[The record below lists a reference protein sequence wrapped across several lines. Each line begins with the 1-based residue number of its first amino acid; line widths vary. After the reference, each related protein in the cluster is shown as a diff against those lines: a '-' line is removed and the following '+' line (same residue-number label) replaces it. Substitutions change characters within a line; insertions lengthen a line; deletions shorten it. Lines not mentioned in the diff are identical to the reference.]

1 MKKLLFVISF
11 ILIAG
16 VSTLSAQTNAK
27 LGYINSTE
35 LMQMMPGM
43 DTVET
48 ALTAYRTSLEQTMQ
62 TMVQEYQNKGQA
74 FQANYNTMSQIIR
87 QTKEKEIQD
96 MQTRIEQFRQ
106 TADQDLQR
114 KQGELFNPLIVRAQ
128 NAIADVSKAN
138 GYTYVFDVSTGSLVY
153 YEAGENIMNL
163 VKAKLGIK

>member
-16 VSTLSAQTNAK
+16 VSTLSAQSNAK

-48 ALTAYRTSLEQTMQ
+48 ALTAHRASLEQTMQ
-62 TMVQEYQNKGQA
+62 TMMAEYQTKATDYQS
-74 FQANYNTMSQIIR
+74 NYATMSQIIR
-87 QTKEKEIQD
+87 ETKGKEIQD
-96 MQTRIEQFRQ
+96 MEARIQQFRQ

-114 KQGELFNPLIVRAQ
+114 KQGELFNPLITRAQ
-128 NAIADVSKAN
+128 KAIADVSKEN
-138 GYTYVFDVSTGSLVY
+138 GFTYVFDVSTGSIVY
-153 YEAGENIMNL
+153 YENGENIMDL
-163 VKAKLGIK
+163 VKTKLGIK

>member
-16 VSTLSAQTNAK
+16 VSTLFAQTNAK

-48 ALTAYRTSLEQTMQ
+48 ALTSHRTSLEQTLQ
-62 TMVQEYQNKGQA
+62 TMVQEYQNKAQDY
-74 FQANYNTMSQIIR
+74 QANYNTMSQIIR

-114 KQGELFNPLIVRAQ
+114 KQGELFNPLIARAQ
-128 NAIADVSKAN
+128 KAIADVAKENSYN
-138 GYTYVFDVSTGSLVY
+138 YVFDVSTGSLVY
-153 YEAGENIMNL
+153 FEAGENVMDL

>member
-48 ALTAYRTSLEQTMQ
+48 ELTSHRTSLEQTMQ
-62 TMVQEYQNKGQA
+62 TMMQEYQTKAADYQNS
-74 FQANYNTMSQIIR
+74 YNTTSQIIR
-87 QTKEKEIQD
+87 ETKGKEIQD
-96 MQTRIEQFRQ
+96 MEARIQQFRQ

-114 KQGELFNPLIVRAQ
+114 KQGELFNPLIARAQ
-128 NAIADVSKAN
+128 KAIADVAKAN
-138 GYTYVFDVSTGSLVY
+138 GFNYVFDVSTGSLVY
-153 YEAGENIMNL
+153 YEGGEDLMDL
-163 VKAKLGIK
+163 VKAELGIK